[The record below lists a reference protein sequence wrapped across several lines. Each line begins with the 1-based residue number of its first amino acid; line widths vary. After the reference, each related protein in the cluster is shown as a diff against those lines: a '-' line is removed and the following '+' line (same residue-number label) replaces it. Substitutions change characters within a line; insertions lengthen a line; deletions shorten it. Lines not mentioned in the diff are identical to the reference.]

1 MRKGLSIL
9 LFPLLWLVGA
19 LSILSGNSNSMS
31 DLISIKKDM
40 DRDRDFSYDGQAIFD
55 QIEGIKG

>member
-1 MRKGLSIL
+1 MKKGLSIL
-9 LFPLLWLVGA
+9 LLPLLWLVGA

-31 DLISIKKDM
+31 DLISLKKDM
-40 DRDRDFSYDGQAIFD
+40 DRNSSYDGQAIFD

>member
-1 MRKGLSIL
+1 MKKVLSIL

-31 DLISIKKDM
+31 DLISLKKDF
-40 DRDRDFSYDGQAIFD
+40 DRDSSNDGQAIFD
-55 QIEGIKG
+55 QIEGIRG